1 MRVVVIN
8 GSEKRGVTYKMKELF
23 LAQFKENAQITEFY
37 LPKDC
42 PNFCTGCTTCLL
54 VDENKCK
61 DAEYIQKV
69 DKEIKESDL
78 LVFTTPVYVYHA
90 SAAMKNLLD
99 HFAYRWMVH
108 RPSKEMFGKRAV
120 IITQCIGGGWKSA
133 AKDIKDSLQW
143 WGISDIKVCA
153 FKLGTSIK
161 WDKLPEK
168 KKKSIESTI
177 RKKAKQLLEIDYTKP
192 AKVKPVTKIKFYIV
206 RMIQTKVG
214 KADSAYKDYAYW
226 KEQGWIDNVRP
237 WKK

>member
-1 MRVVVIN
+1 
-8 GSEKRGVTYKMKELF
+8 
-23 LAQFKENAQITEFY
+23 
-37 LPKDC
+37 
-42 PNFCTGCTTCLL
+42 
-54 VDENKCK
+54 
-61 DAEYIQKV
+61 
-69 DKEIKESDL
+69 
-78 LVFTTPVYVYHA
+78 VFTTPVYVYHA

-133 AKDIKDSLQW
+133 AKDIKDSLKW

-214 KADSAYKDYAYW
+214 KADSDYKDYAYW

>member
-1 MRVVVIN
+1 MKIVVIN
-8 GSEKRGVTYKMKELF
+8 GSEKRGVTHKMKEIF
-23 LAQFKENAQITEFY
+23 LEPFKSDSEITEFY

-69 DKEIKESDL
+69 DREIKEADL

-153 FKLGTSIK
+153 FKLGTSIR
-161 WDKLPEK
+161 WDKLPEQK
-168 KKKSIESTI
+168 KTEIENKLSDVAQQY
-177 RKKAKQLLEIDYTKP
+177 AKLNYAIP
-192 AKVKPVTKIKFYIV
+192 AKTNLMTKMKFYIV
-206 RMIQTKVG
+206 RMIQTNVG
-214 KADSAYKDYAYW
+214 KNDTDYKDYVYW
-226 KEQGWIDNVRP
+226 KEQGWVGKARP
-237 WKK
+237 WK